1 MLKSNVASNLL
12 WQINSSRQKAGKS
25 LQLLRK
31 AGYRVDINE
40 DGRYVSPGGPE
51 AILAEIN
58 FMVTV
63 MGRVAE
69 VLERHGYTL
78 DVTLEGNYKLRV
90 KTEVCDG

>member
-1 MLKSNVASNLL
+1 MVAKNVASNLL
-12 WQINSSRQKAGKS
+12 WQINSARQKAGKS

-31 AGYRVDINE
+31 AGYRVEINE
-40 DGRYVSPGGPE
+40 DGRYVSPGAPE

-58 FMVTV
+58 FKITV
-63 MGRVAE
+63 MGKIAE

-78 DVTLEGNYKLRV
+78 DITPEGNYKLRL